1 MDYVDAV
8 NSYADRNADYSRRLQ
23 YAIENELGNLLLQ
36 LIREA
41 VRGLSDTSWTPC
53 WIRPAVTSW
62 DNPFRIDTSI

>member
-23 YAIENELGNLLLQ
+23 YAIENELGSLLLQ

-41 VRGLSDTSWTPC
+41 VRAIVGYVVDTLLDQA
-53 WIRPAVTSW
+53 RRY
-62 DNPFRIDTSI
+62 FLG